1 MKPFTL
7 ILVLLF
13 AGCTTQYRY
22 AAVPMELI
30 PLPIELPRVM
40 AAELECV
47 SDDAYLRLVER
58 DRMLRYESAQLRALL
73 QPE

>member
-1 MKPFTL
+1 MKVFAL
-7 ILVLLF
+7 VVILLL

-22 AAVPMELI
+22 TAVPMGLI

-40 AAELECV
+40 AVELECL

-58 DRMLRYESAQLRALL
+58 DRMLRYESAQFRALL